1 MVNLEVVDPI
11 SLISYLWNDIGISIP
26 EKDVQQ
32 YWRHH
37 RQFGAKWA
45 LHSQATEET
54 VPLGLYGDSVKV
66 RSTYQGVEKMVG
78 IFLSCP
84 LFRPRSCRCSRW
96 LLFAC
101 QEELLYKHH
110 TLDCVYM
117 YLVWNLNQLFNGKY
131 PRHGF
136 NGAPLSVQGAARA
149 GDWVCNSHR
158 CFQVTEI
165 RGDWAWHK
173 MIFRFNSSWKAGSN
187 MPVCF
192 KCRAYGTGPTQS
204 LYYNIEENSPCWQ
217 TEYANVADFIAEQC
231 PPSPC
236 HMAKTMVTIYVLFVF
251 AFARGGSV
259 AVSSN
264 ITFFQIYSN
273 NGLVTCLCLAKVPWC
288 SSSTSTK
295 IWSSGAACTPST
307 WDFAI
312 LQTVG
317 LWCYVIKIGSKTCY
331 LSFVVQCIFSGFTWC
346 MWLFSW
352 L

>member
-1 MVNLEVVDPI
+1 
-11 SLISYLWNDIGISIP
+11 
-26 EKDVQQ
+26 
-32 YWRHH
+32 
-37 RQFGAKWA
+37 
-45 LHSQATEET
+45 
-54 VPLGLYGDSVKV
+54 
-66 RSTYQGVEKMVG
+66 MVG

-84 LFRPRSCRCSRW
+84 LFRPRSCRCSRC

-236 HMAKTMVTIYVLFVF
+236 PLVF
-251 AFARGGSV
+251 LKY
-259 AVSSN
+259 
-264 ITFFQIYSN
+264 IHQDLI
-273 NGLVTCLCLAKVPWC
+273 KWC
-288 SSSTSTK
+288 SMHTLNLGLCYSTNG
-295 IWSSGAACTPST
+295 GALMLCDKDWFQNMLPFFCCPMYFF
-307 WDFAI
+307 WFH
-312 LQTVG
+312 LVYVTVFIA
-317 LWCYVIKIGSKTCY
+317 LVLIV
-331 LSFVVQCIFSGFTWC
+331 F
-346 MWLFSW
+346 
-352 L
+352 

>member
-1 MVNLEVVDPI
+1 
-11 SLISYLWNDIGISIP
+11 
-26 EKDVQQ
+26 
-32 YWRHH
+32 
-37 RQFGAKWA
+37 
-45 LHSQATEET
+45 
-54 VPLGLYGDSVKV
+54 
-66 RSTYQGVEKMVG
+66 MVG

-84 LFRPRSCRCSRW
+84 LFRPRSCRCSRC

-204 LYYNIEENSPCWQ
+204 LYYNIEKIHHVGKQNTPMLQTSLRNSARPVHVTWQ
-217 TEYANVADFIAEQC
+217 KPWLQFMFCLFSRLRGGVQLQYPAISHFFKYIQT
-231 PPSPC
+231 
-236 HMAKTMVTIYVLFVF
+236 MASLP
-251 AFARGGSV
+251 AFAWPRSLGIPQVLPPRSDQVMQHAHPQLG
-259 AVSSN
+259 
-264 ITFFQIYSN
+264 
-273 NGLVTCLCLAKVPWC
+273 
-288 SSSTSTK
+288 
-295 IWSSGAACTPST
+295 
-307 WDFAI
+307 I
-312 LQTVG
+312 L
-317 LWCYVIKIGSKTCY
+317 LFYKRW
-331 LSFVVQCIFSGFTWC
+331 GFDA
-346 MWLFSW
+346 M
-352 L
+352 

>member
-251 AFARGGSV
+251 AFARGVQLQYPAISHFFKYIQTM
-259 AVSSN
+259 ASSPA
-264 ITFFQIYSN
+264 FAWPRSL
-273 NGLVTCLCLAKVPWC
+273 GVPQVLPPR
-288 SSSTSTK
+288 S
-295 IWSSGAACTPST
+295 
-307 WDFAI
+307 D
-312 LQTVG
+312 Q
-317 LWCYVIKIGSKTCY
+317 
-331 LSFVVQCIFSGFTWC
+331 VVQHAHPQLGTLLFYKRWGFDA
-346 MWLFSW
+346 MW
-352 L
+352 